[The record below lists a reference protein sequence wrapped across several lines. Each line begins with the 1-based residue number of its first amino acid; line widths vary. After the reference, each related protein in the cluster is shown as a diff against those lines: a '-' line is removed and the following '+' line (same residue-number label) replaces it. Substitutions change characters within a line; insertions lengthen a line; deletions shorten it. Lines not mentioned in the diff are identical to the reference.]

1 MRRLLLTFVLSAALL
16 ASGAACPAVARS
28 SARAPAVDLRDA
40 LRPVLAA
47 GAPGAIALVGHG
59 RRTHSAA
66 AGTADLGT
74 GGRMRTGDHVRV
86 GSVTKTFVAVVALQ
100 LAAEDRLDLD
110 DPVGRWLPG
119 VLPYAGR
126 ITVRQLL
133 NHTSGVPDYVEGLL
147 QYNATQPGTPWLR
160 HWEPRELVGF
170 VAGDPPLFAGGSGWQ
185 YSNTDY
191 ILAGMIVEKVTHRS
205 LADEVDRRV
214 IDRLRLRDTSF
225 PTDEPTLPRPAAR
238 GYMDPGP
245 AAAPVDVTEY
255 NPTALWAAG
264 AMVSTVG
271 DVARFYRDLLGGRLL
286 PAPQLAQ
293 MLTFVDAGGFGY
305 GLGIA
310 RIPTPCGPAI
320 GHDGAVPGFATNAFA
335 SPDGHRQVVVTSN
348 LSPGRQAQVQEAL
361 VPTLFCNHERQLGP
375 A

>member
-1 MRRLLLTFVLSAALL
+1 MKRLLLTLVLSAAVL
-16 ASGAACPAVARS
+16 ASGTTRPALARP
-28 SARAPAVDLRDA
+28 AAPAPAINLRDA
-40 LRPVLAA
+40 LRPVVAA
-47 GAPGAIALVGHG
+47 GAPGAIALVGDG
-59 RRTHSAA
+59 RRTRSAA
-66 AGTADLGT
+66 AGAADLGT
-74 GGRMRTGDHVRV
+74 GRRMRTGDHVRI

-100 LAAEDRLDLD
+100 LAAERRLDLD
-110 DPVGRWLPG
+110 APVARWLPD
-119 VLPYAGR
+119 VLPYADR

-133 NHTSGVPDYVEGLL
+133 NHTSGVPDYADRLL

-170 VAGDPPLFAGGSGWQ
+170 VAGDPPLFAAGTGWQ

-191 ILAGMIVEKVTHRS
+191 ILAGMIIEQVTHRS
-205 LADEVDRRV
+205 LAGEVDRRV

-238 GYMDPGP
+238 GYVDPGP
-245 AAAPVDVTEY
+245 GAALVDVTEY

-264 AMVSTVG
+264 AIVSTVD
-271 DVARFYRDLLGGRLL
+271 DVARFYRDLLSGQLL

-293 MLTFVDAGGFGY
+293 MLTFVDADGFGY

-320 GHDGAVPGFATNAFA
+320 GHDGAVPGFVTNAYA
-335 SPDGHRQVVVTSN
+335 SPDGHRQIVVTSN
-348 LSPGRQAQVQEAL
+348 LYPGQHAETQQTL
-361 VPTLFCNHERQLGP
+361 MPTLFCHHGRGASP